1 MQKPGNGRKTGGWD
15 MNTGFEI
22 CKWIVIIL
30 SIYSAPIMIWM
41 VITTLAG
48 LAKPRALVPKNSRQY
63 RFAVLVCAR
72 NEERVI
78 GNLIDSLKKQD
89 YSNYHIFV
97 VADNCTDHTAHVAE
111 ARGATV
117 FERFNEKKKGKGYA
131 LHFGINKLLHEYA
144 DDYDAVCVFD
154 ADNLASAVFLTEMNR
169 ALNAEADVALG
180 YRDTKNIHD
189 SWVSEV
195 YSIYWMMLQRF
206 YYTSRHT
213 LGFSSMVGGTGF
225 AFKLSALGGEGW
237 TTYSLTEDVEF
248 SIQQI
253 LKGHKIIPARNAVF
267 YDEQP
272 TEYSVSV
279 KQRFRWMVGGM
290 QCIPLYFKQIMR
302 RVFQGNLKA
311 LDLAW
316 YILFIPAT
324 GLALPLNAASILM
337 MLMMPGFEAFA
348 GPVILSL
355 SLFNFGL
362 GVLVAFLTLKL
373 ERRKIGPMIR
383 GIALYPIFLLTM
395 MFIALGALFRP
406 HTEWIPIEHQSKYR
420 IEDVDIS

>member
-1 MQKPGNGRKTGGWD
+1 
-15 MNTGFEI
+15 MNPGFEI

-48 LAKPRALVPKNSRQY
+48 LAKPRALVPKDSRQY

-97 VADNCTDHTAHVAE
+97 VADNCTDHTAHVAG
-111 ARGATV
+111 ACGATV

-131 LHFGINKLLHEYA
+131 LHFGINKLLREYA
-144 DDYDAVCVFD
+144 EDYDAVCIFD
-154 ADNLASAVFLTEMNR
+154 ADNLASPAFLTEMNH
-169 ALNAEADVALG
+169 ALNAGADVALG

-189 SWVSEV
+189 SWISEV
-195 YSIYWMMLQRF
+195 YSIYWLMLQRF

-253 LKGHKIIPARNAVF
+253 LKGHKIIPARKAVF

-272 TEYSVSV
+272 AEYSVSV

-348 GPVILSL
+348 GPVILAL

-373 ERRKIGPMIR
+373 ERRRIGPMVR
-383 GIALYPIFLLTM
+383 GILLYPIFLLTM

-406 HTEWIPIEHQSKYR
+406 HTEWVPIEHQSKYR

>member
-1 MQKPGNGRKTGGWD
+1 MNPGFD
-15 MNTGFEI
+15 I

-30 SIYSAPIMIWM
+30 SIYSAPIMVWM
-41 VITTLAG
+41 IITTLAG
-48 LAKPRALVPKNSRQY
+48 LAKPRELKPGGAVER
-63 RFAVLVCAR
+63 RFAVLICAR
-72 NEERVI
+72 NEESVI
-78 GNLIDSLKKQD
+78 GNLIDSLKKQE
-89 YSNYHIFV
+89 YRNFHVFV
-97 VADNCTDHTAHVAE
+97 VADNCTDHTARVAE
-111 ARGATV
+111 KYGATV

-131 LHFGINKLLHEYA
+131 LHFGINKLLSGYA
-144 DDYDAVCVFD
+144 DAYDSVCVFD
-154 ADNLASAVFLTEMNR
+154 ADNLAAPSFLTEMNR
-169 ALNAEADVALG
+169 ALNSGADVALG

-195 YSIYWMMLQRF
+195 YSIYRLMLQRF

-225 AFKLSALGGEGW
+225 AFKLSALGEDGW

-253 LKGHKIIPARNAVF
+253 LKGHKIVPARKAVF

-272 TEYSVSV
+272 AEYGVSV

-290 QCIPLYFKQIMR
+290 QCIPLYFKKIMR
-302 RVFQGNLKA
+302 EVFHGNLKA

-316 YILFIPAT
+316 YIFFIPAT
-324 GLALPLNAASILM
+324 GLALPLNVASILM
-337 MLMMPGFEAFA
+337 MFLMPGFRAFA
-348 GPVILSL
+348 GPVVLAL

-362 GVLVAFLTLKL
+362 GLLVAFLTLKL
-373 ERRKIGPMIR
+373 EARKIRPMLR
-383 GIALYPIFLLTM
+383 GIVLYPIFLLTM

-406 HTEWIPIEHQSKYR
+406 RTEWIPIEHQSKYR
-420 IEDVDIS
+420 IEDVDIG

>member
-1 MQKPGNGRKTGGWD
+1 

-302 RVFQGNLKA
+302 QVFQGNLKA